1 MNTHL
6 KRLTLAM
13 AGAAIITLVGCG
25 GSPGGGTAAVTPE
38 VTTADVATR
47 VIDGAISNALV
58 CMDKNRNGECDASEP
73 QGRTDASGNLTL
85 KVDKADVGKFPL
97 LTLVGIDAVDAD
109 HGPVTEPFAMTT
121 PPGKSSVISP
131 LTTMVAQAMESGATE
146 AEAEATVKGQTGITV
161 SLFEDFVKVGK
172 PATGKNP
179 GDVARMIV
187 ITTQEQSKVLSAS
200 VGTQLSDGTVLSKQD
215 LQKAVFRKLLQILPT
230 VVAEMDN
237 ASGAGDQKAKEAA
250 VRAKI
255 VASLMTKE
263 EVKTAVEANREIA
276 KEIAAGPQPYVPVA
290 GINLDSLNY
299 LDNANWSI
307 RILGNSLAQATLDS
321 QNKLQVFDR
330 RLRNNAGQIAQWFF
344 GSNPA
349 DNANFH
355 WNGSAWTQCG
365 LNHTFPVTVRD
376 VNGNNSSN
384 YCDNYSTN
392 ASNRALV
399 DVAGKTMLSVY
410 NGIIDSKYTNYTIA
424 NAATALGTA
433 TFPADS
439 KLAYV
444 ESTRLTNSFAYN
456 PGSNSL
462 VFKFPQSTGDATA
475 CNAPNPATAVTT
487 LEELVAA
494 FPGLPCVSPTAET
507 ISNINGVFSG
517 DAPREAWGSTT
528 LGITTVGTAPVLA
541 TPTSFYTTNT
551 YIRLAFTAGAAKEVT
566 YYSCKQRQI
575 TGSTRECKAL
585 PIKGSYSITDLP
597 DGSRFMSISNPPS
610 NTAHLTFDKAFLQR
624 NGAVHHAYQDKMTV
638 SRSVRLNTVG
648 TQALLSQLAVPPV
661 NPELTMPLT
670 AASYQGTWDFRGT
683 TEAFAFNIGTRLVIN
698 GTNGNNTIQCFDNTN
713 GASFGC
719 TFSVTNPATGAFTLT
734 NTGNGN
740 VATGTFDFMTGT
752 ASGINTPLVGTPGA
766 FVGQRR

>member
-1 MNTHL
+1 MNTQL

-13 AGAAIITLVGCG
+13 SSAAIITLVGCG
-25 GSPGGGTAAVTPE
+25 GSPGGGTAAATPE

-97 LTLVGIDAVDAD
+97 LTLVGTDAVDAD

-131 LTTMVAQAMESGATE
+131 LTTMVAQAMETGATE
-146 AEAEATVKGQTGITV
+146 AEAEATVKAQTGITV

-187 ITTQEQSKVLSAS
+187 VTTQEQNKVLSAS

-215 LQKAVFRKLLQILPT
+215 LQRAVQKKLLQILPT

-263 EVKTAVEANREIA
+263 EVKTEVEARREVA

-307 RILGNSLAQATLDS
+307 RILGNSLAQAALDS

-330 RLRNNAGQIAQWFF
+330 RLRNNAAQIAQWFF
-344 GSNPA
+344 GNNPA

-384 YCDNYSTN
+384 YCENYSTH

-399 DVAGKTMLSVY
+399 DVEGKTMLSVY

-444 ESTRLTNSFAYN
+444 ENTRLTSSFAYN
-456 PGSNSL
+456 PGSNNL
-462 VFKFPQSTGDATA
+462 VFKFSQSTGDATV
-475 CNAPNPATAVTT
+475 CNAPNTSTAVTT

-494 FPGLPCVSPTAET
+494 LPGLPCVSPTADT
-507 ISNINGVFSG
+507 ITNVNGTFSG
-517 DAPREAWGSTT
+517 DAPRERWGSTST
-528 LGITTVGTAPVLA
+528 GITTIGTAPLLA

-551 YIRLAFTAGAAKEVT
+551 YIRLAFTAGAPKEVT
-566 YYSCKQRQI
+566 YYTCKQRQI
-575 TGSTRECKAL
+575 DGSTRECKAL
-585 PIKGSYSITDLP
+585 AGKGSYSITDLP

-610 NTAHLTFDKAFLQR
+610 AISHLTFDKAFVQR
-624 NGAVHHAYQDKMTV
+624 NGAVYHAYQDRLTV
-638 SRSVRLNTVG
+638 SKSVRLNTVG
-648 TQALLSQLAVPPV
+648 TQALLSQLGVPPV
-661 NPELTMPLT
+661 NPELPMPLT
-670 AASYQGTWDFRGT
+670 AASYQGTWDVRPT
-683 TEAFAFNIGTRLVIN
+683 SQAFAFNVGTRLVIN
-698 GTNGNNTIQCFDNTN
+698 GNNTVQCFDNTT
-713 GASFGC
+713 GTSFAC
-719 TFSVTNPATGAFTLT
+719 TVSVTNPATGAFTYT

-740 VATGTFDFMTGT
+740 T
-752 ASGINTPLVGTPGA
+752 AVGTLNFMQGIGSGTLTPA
-766 FVGQRR
+766 DLSAPYSITAQRR